1 MKLLEI
7 LKQKNYSTDKH
18 TVHRYIQ
25 EFYEEEFSKYANRS
39 TNLLEIGVLT
49 GGSLKLWRDYF
60 SEGDIVGIDIY
71 KRVPL
76 STVQHN
82 VQGYDVDL
90 YEVDSFNTGADLEK
104 TRQEFIDQFSER
116 GFDIII
122 DDGLHTE
129 EAQYKSFNNFKEL
142 VNPGGVYIIE
152 DVKAS
157 SVKGLSKIKGIEF
170 LHLNDGPGSK
180 VKKQHIAVI
189 RF

>member
-1 MKLLEI
+1 MKLLDI
-7 LKQKNYSTDKH
+7 LDKKKYSTDKH

-25 EFYEEEFSKYANRS
+25 EFYEDEFARYRDVP
-39 TNLLEIGVLT
+39 TNVLEIGVLN

-60 SEGDIVGIDIY
+60 SKGRIVGIDIY
-71 KRVPL
+71 KRV
-76 STVQHN
+76 SMGTVQKN
-82 VQGYDVDL
+82 VQGYDVEL
-90 YEVDSFNTGADLEK
+90 YEVDSFNPGVKHEQDRK
-104 TRQEFIDQFSER
+104 EFINQFTEE

-129 EAQYKSFNNFKEL
+129 EAQYKSFYNFKEL

-152 DVKAS
+152 DVRAS
-157 SVKGLSKIKGIEF
+157 SVAGLTKIEGIEF

>member
-1 MKLLEI
+1 MKLLDI

-25 EFYEEEFSKYANRS
+25 EFYEEEFSKYQDKP
-39 TNLLEIGVLT
+39 TNILEIGVLR

-60 SEGDIVGIDIY
+60 KEGLVVGIDIY

-76 STVQHN
+76 STVQQN
-82 VQGYDVDL
+82 VEGYDIQL
-90 YEVDSFNTGADLEK
+90 YKVDSFNPGSHLDK
-104 TRQEFIDQFSER
+104 GRQEFIDQFSKQ

-129 EAQYKSFNNFKEL
+129 ESQSKTYHNFKTL
-142 VNPGGVYIIE
+142 MNTGGVYIVE
-152 DVKAS
+152 DVKVS
-157 SVKGLSKIKGIEF
+157 SIAGLSTIEGIEF
-170 LHLNDGPGSK
+170 LHLNDGPGSA
-180 VKKQHIAVI
+180 VAKQHIAVI